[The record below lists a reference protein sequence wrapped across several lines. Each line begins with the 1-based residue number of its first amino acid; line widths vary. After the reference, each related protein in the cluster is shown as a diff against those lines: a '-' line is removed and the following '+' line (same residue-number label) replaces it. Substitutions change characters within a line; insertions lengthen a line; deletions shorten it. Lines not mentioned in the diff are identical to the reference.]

1 MNDKPER
8 EFYIMVPD
16 EIIMNKIYLIREKK
30 VMLDRDLA
38 ELYGVDT
45 KVLKQT
51 VRRHIRRFPPDFMF
65 EMRPEELRNWRSQF
79 VTSNADKKG
88 LRYAPFCFTEHGIIM
103 LASVINSDRATRI
116 NVQIVR
122 IFIKMREMLA
132 SHKEIL
138 NNLERLEHNVA
149 DHDKQI
155 LVIFEYLKQLRQTKQ
170 KELDQKNRKP
180 IGYKRKDET

>member
-1 MNDKPER
+1 MATKDPE
-8 EFYIMVPD
+8 IVIPD
-16 EIIMNKIYLIREKK
+16 EVIMNKIYLIRGKK

-38 ELYGVDT
+38 ELYGVET

-51 VRRHIRRFPPDFMF
+51 VRRNFKRFPPDFMF
-65 EMRPEELRNWRSQF
+65 EMTTEELQNWRSQF

-88 LRYAPFCFTEHGIIM
+88 LRYSPFCFTEHGVIM
-103 LASVINSDRATRI
+103 LASILNTDRAINI

-138 NNLERLEHNVA
+138 HRLEKIEHKLAEN
-149 DHDKQI
+149 DDQI
-155 LVIFEYLKQLRQTKQ
+155 LLIFEYLKQLEQTKLQ
-170 KELDQKNRKP
+170 ELDQQNRKR
-180 IGYKRKDET
+180 IGYKRKNEQ